1 MIETTKLAT
10 LANVLSTTSAVEIS
24 RKELITTAAASGLG
38 EKDCYFVLKPV
49 AKGSKRGM
57 YDLQA
62 MLNIANTA
70 LAKRNDF
77 TGTVE
82 VSNTTSEKP
91 LQKNVT
97 ELEEENGESEA
108 SDGEFTYFAPADDED
123 EEIYE
128 FQAIEPSDEDIADE
142 LSLMGTL

>member
-24 RKELITTAAASGLG
+24 RKELIATSSAAGLE
-38 EKDCYFVLKPV
+38 EKDCYFVLKPS

-62 MLNIANTA
+62 MMTIANAA

-82 VSNTTSEKP
+82 VSDTISDQEEVAELQDENEASTS
-91 LQKNVT
+91 
-97 ELEEENGESEA
+97 
-108 SDGEFTYFAPADDED
+108 SDGEFTYFAKLDEDED

-128 FQAIEPSDEDIADE
+128 FEAVEPSDEDIADE

>member
-24 RKELITTAAASGLG
+24 RKELIATSSAAGL
-38 EKDCYFVLKPV
+38 EERDCYFVLKPV
-49 AKGSKRGM
+49 AKGSKRGL
-57 YDLQA
+57 YDIRA
-62 MLNIANTA
+62 MLDIANTA

-77 TGTVE
+77 TETAKVLDAIYNHEE
-82 VSNTTSEKP
+82 VPEPQDENEESTS
-91 LQKNVT
+91 
-97 ELEEENGESEA
+97 
-108 SDGEFTYFAPADDED
+108 SDGEFTYFAPADEDED

-128 FQAIEPSDEDIADE
+128 FEAVEPSDEDIADE